1 MRLSAEKLKE
11 NGGWNSFRPL
21 LVKLRMN
28 ATPILSNG
36 RLERNGDSWLVRLD
50 SSSPIFAENL
60 NVKLVLWSDDSD
72 GNESDVERVARIQ
85 QLPIEVVAVGL
96 SSEGALLV
104 P

>member
-1 MRLSAEKLKE
+1 MRLSAEKLKK
-11 NGGWNSFRPL
+11 NGGWNSFRPV
-21 LVKLRMN
+21 LVKVRMN

-36 RLERNGDSWLVRLD
+36 WLERDGSSWVVRLET
-50 SSSPIFAENL
+50 SSPIFAENL
-60 NVKLVLWSDDSD
+60 GVKLVLWSDSAD
-72 GNESDVERVARIQ
+72 GNESDVERIARIQ

>member
-1 MRLSAEKLKE
+1 MRLRAEKLKE
-11 NGGWNSFRPL
+11 NGGWNSFRPT

-36 RLERNGDSWLVRLD
+36 RLECDGDSWLVRLD
-50 SSSPIFAENL
+50 SLSPIFAENL

-72 GNESDVERVARIQ
+72 GNEGDVERISRIQ
-85 QLPIEVVAVGL
+85 QLPVEVVAIGL

>member
-1 MRLSAEKLKE
+1 
-11 NGGWNSFRPL
+11 
-21 LVKLRMN
+21 MN

-36 RLERNGDSWLVRLD
+36 RLERDGSSWLVRLD

-72 GNESDVERVARIQ
+72 GNESDVERIARIQ
-85 QLPIEVVAVGL
+85 QLPVEVVAVGL
-96 SSEGALLV
+96 SSEGALLK